1 MRVTLLSDIFVFL
14 LLCPAP
20 GVAALTRSISLL
32 VCVFVSVALPR
43 RLFGAGRASCLQERD
58 ETRPVKHR
66 GARPLMGTQPVLF
79 ALHFPP
85 APGAV
90 GVHDFTP
97 YFEVFF
103 TSSNVRRPCS
113 MSLSTSGAMPRIAAF
128 SNRLRRSLT
137 RASRAALPFC
147 QRSLASGL
155 TRPSPPQKSHA
166 RSIGWH
172 PRSLQAIPK
181 PAFAPWQSGQTT
193 VNMTYLL
200 LCPLPRRGRAF
211 VLLRSHRAPFFGGNP
226 FTKNSGVA
234 PRSRCRRAQPA
245 GVTSAALDASF
256 SAVARL
262 QWRAPATNGSERSGQ
277 PSEPLGAARTTRRL
291 RARAAR
297 ATAEKLAPERRA
309 APVRV
314 AGSRGGVIAQR
325 AWGGMMCHRSYA
337 DALASPWSRSGRPS
351 PRCTR
356 PG

>member
-14 LLCPAP
+14 LWCPTP

-66 GARPLMGTQPVLF
+66 GARPQMGTQPVLF

-97 YFEVFF
+97 YFEMFF
-103 TSSNVRRPCS
+103 TSSNMRRPCS
-113 MSLSTSGAMPRIAAF
+113 MSLSTSGAMPRTAAF
-128 SNRLRRSLT
+128 SNRLRRCLT

-166 RSIGWH
+166 RSIGRH
-172 PRSLQAIPK
+172 PRSPQAIPK

-193 VNMTYLL
+193 VDMAYLL
-200 LCPLPRRGRAF
+200 FAPASPQGQGVCFAALPSRTIFRGQPLHPK
-211 VLLRSHRAPFFGGNP
+211 
-226 FTKNSGVA
+226 TQGVA
-234 PRSRCRRAQPA
+234 PRSRCRRMQPA
-245 GVTSAALDASF
+245 GVTSAALGASA

-277 PSEPLGAARTTRRL
+277 PSEPLQAARTARRL

-297 ATAEKLAPERRA
+297 ATAEELATERRA

-314 AGSRGGVIAQR
+314 AGTHGGVIAQ
-325 AWGGMMCHRSYA
+325 
-337 DALASPWSRSGRPS
+337 
-351 PRCTR
+351 
-356 PG
+356 

>member
-20 GVAALTRSISLL
+20 GVADLTRSISLL

-43 RLFGAGRASCLQERD
+43 RLFGAGRALCLQERD

-66 GARPLMGTQPVLF
+66 SARPQMGTQPVLF

-113 MSLSTSGAMPRIAAF
+113 MSLSTSGPMPRIAAF

-155 TRPSPPQKSHA
+155 TRPSPPQNSHA

-211 VLLRSHRAPFFGGNP
+211 VLLRSHHAPFFGGNP
-226 FTKNSGVA
+226 FTPKLRGCAAVPLPAHATCGRDKRRLGRVRLGGGALAVESVGHQWKRAERTAIRSVSAGPHDGCERA
-234 PRSRCRRAQPA
+234 PR
-245 GVTSAALDASF
+245 
-256 SAVARL
+256 
-262 QWRAPATNGSERSGQ
+262 GQ
-277 PSEPLGAARTTRRL
+277 PRRSLRRNGA
-291 RARAAR
+291 
-297 ATAEKLAPERRA
+297 
-309 APVRV
+309 
-314 AGSRGGVIAQR
+314 Q
-325 AWGGMMCHRSYA
+325 
-337 DALASPWSRSGRPS
+337 
-351 PRCTR
+351 
-356 PG
+356 

>member
-14 LLCPAP
+14 LLCSAP

-66 GARPLMGTQPVLF
+66 GARPQMGTQPVLF

-97 YFEVFF
+97 YFEMFF
-103 TSSNVRRPCS
+103 TSSNMRRPCS
-113 MSLSTSGAMPRIAAF
+113 ISLSTSGAMPRTAAF
-128 SNRLRRSLT
+128 SNRLRRCLT

-166 RSIGWH
+166 RSIGRH

-181 PAFAPWQSGQTT
+181 PTFAPRQSGQIT
-193 VNMTYLL
+193 VNVAYLL
-200 LCPLPRRGRAF
+200 FAPASPQGQGVRFAALPSRTIFRGQPLHQKLRGCTTIPLPARATCGRDKRRPGRVRLSGGALA
-211 VLLRSHRAPFFGGNP
+211 VESAGHQWKRAER
-226 FTKNSGVA
+226 TAIRAALSGEDRA
-234 PRSRCRRAQPA
+234 TAASARRAGNRGGA
-245 GVTSAALDASF
+245 CD
-256 SAVARL
+256 
-262 QWRAPATNGSERSGQ
+262 
-277 PSEPLGAARTTRRL
+277 GAARSARQGCRDARWRHSAVSVGRRGGSSRLGRRL
-291 RARAAR
+291 C
-297 ATAEKLAPERRA
+297 LLL
-309 APVRV
+309 VSFV
-314 AGSRGGVIAQR
+314 
-325 AWGGMMCHRSYA
+325 
-337 DALASPWSRSGRPS
+337 
-351 PRCTR
+351 
-356 PG
+356 

>member
-66 GARPLMGTQPVLF
+66 GARPQMGTQPVLF

-155 TRPSPPQKSHA
+155 TRPSPPQNSHA
-166 RSIGWH
+166 RSLGRH

-181 PAFAPWQSGQTT
+181 PAFAPRQSGQIT
-193 VNMTYLL
+193 VNMAYLL
-200 LCPLPRRGRAF
+200 FAPASPQGQGVCFAALPSRTIFSGATPSPKTQGLHRDPAAGAQRAERDKRPGRVRIRGGALAVESAGHQWKRVERTAIRAA
-211 VLLRSHRAPFFGGNP
+211 RSGEDRA
-226 FTKNSGVA
+226 TATSA
-234 PRSRCRRAQPA
+234 RRAGNRREA
-245 GVTSAALDASF
+245 CA
-256 SAVARL
+256 
-262 QWRAPATNGSERSGQ
+262 
-277 PSEPLGAARTTRRL
+277 GAARS
-291 RARAAR
+291 ARQGC
-297 ATAEKLAPERRA
+297 
-309 APVRV
+309 RV
-314 AGSRGGVIAQR
+314 ARWRHSAVSAG
-325 AWGGMMCHRSYA
+325 CLEHDHR
-337 DALASPWSRSGRPS
+337 
-351 PRCTR
+351 
-356 PG
+356 

>member
-66 GARPLMGTQPVLF
+66 GARPQMGTQPVLF

-97 YFEVFF
+97 YFEMFF
-103 TSSNVRRPCS
+103 TSSNMRRPCS
-113 MSLSTSGAMPRIAAF
+113 MSLSTSGAMPRTAAF
-128 SNRLRRSLT
+128 SNRLRRCLT
-137 RASRAALPFC
+137 RASLPFC

-166 RSIGWH
+166 RSIGRH
-172 PRSLQAIPK
+172 PRSPQAIPK

-193 VNMTYLL
+193 VDMAYLL
-200 LCPLPRRGRAF
+200 FAPASPQGQGVCFAALPSRTIFRGQPLHPK
-211 VLLRSHRAPFFGGNP
+211 
-226 FTKNSGVA
+226 TQGVA
-234 PRSRCRRAQPA
+234 PRSRCRRMQPA
-245 GVTSAALDASF
+245 GVTSAALGASA

-277 PSEPLGAARTTRRL
+277 PSEPLGAATTARRL
-291 RARAAR
+291 RARAVR

-309 APVRV
+309 AP
-314 AGSRGGVIAQR
+314 
-325 AWGGMMCHRSYA
+325 
-337 DALASPWSRSGRPS
+337 
-351 PRCTR
+351 
-356 PG
+356 